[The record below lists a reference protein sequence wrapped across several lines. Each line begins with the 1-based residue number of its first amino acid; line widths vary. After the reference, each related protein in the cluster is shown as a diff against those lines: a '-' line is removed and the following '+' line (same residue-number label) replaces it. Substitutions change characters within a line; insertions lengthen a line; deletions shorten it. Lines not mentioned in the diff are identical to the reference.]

1 MFHFVRCSRLTRGSE
16 RLLRSRYNDFKS
28 RELLL
33 QHSRSEQHLL
43 QWTKAPTTH
52 TTSSTVIRLW
62 GQAQKVLRLAAR
74 RHLKYPKVALT
85 LLMGPA
91 ALTVSAR
98 LFGGVAYC
106 HADFNNNLPAEVQAK
121 EKVPEFSWAVLWEFV
136 RPQLLALIGAIIL
149 AFGAAAL
156 NIQIPLMLGD
166 LVNVVAQHMREH
178 AGNYMRDIQAP
189 ALKLL
194 GLYGLQGLLTSGYII
209 LLSRV
214 GERVAADMRK
224 TLFTSLLRQDV
235 AFFDANK
242 TGQLVNRLTADIQ
255 EFKSSFKLV
264 ISQGLRSI
272 TQTVGCFVSLYVISP
287 KLTGL
292 TVVVL
297 PCLVGAGAL
306 IGSFLR
312 KLSRKAQEQIAKATG
327 VADEALGNV
336 RTVRAFAMED
346 RELETYAIEVDK
358 SAVMNETL
366 GTGIAVFQGL
376 SNIVLNCIVLGTIFA
391 GGSLMAHNDMS
402 PGDLMSFLV
411 ASQTV
416 QRSLAS
422 ISILFGQMVRG
433 ISAGARVFE
442 YLTLEPTIPLTGGGR
457 IPHKSLT
464 GRVDFMNINFSYP
477 TRPGN
482 QVLKNFSL
490 TLPPSK
496 TVAIVGE
503 SGGGKSTVAA
513 LLERFYDPSNG
524 VIMLD
529 GLDIRTLD
537 PSWLRGHVIGFISQ
551 ACPSKSKTFQRA
563 TCEPVL
569 FGTSVMENIRFGK
582 PGATDSEV
590 VAAAKQ
596 ANAHNFITGFP
607 DGYNTV
613 VGERGVTLSG
623 GQKQRIAIARA
634 LIKNPSVLILD
645 EATSAL
651 DAESERVVQ
660 EALDRATTGRT
671 VLIIAH
677 RLSTIQGAD
686 LICVMSNGRVVEA
699 GTHLELLSKGGLY
712 AELIRRQRSNGQ
724 Q

>member
-1 MFHFVRCSRLTRGSE
+1 MFQLLYCRLSTAAP
-16 RLLRSRYNDFKS
+16 
-28 RELLL
+28 
-33 QHSRSEQHLL
+33 SRSLSFLSHCSKTGVKLKL
-43 QWTKAPTTH
+43 SRWSTFPGSHA
-52 TTSSTVIRLW
+52 SSQQPSCAVSRIWSLTQRAIR
-62 GQAQKVLRLAAR
+62 QFSSQPIKRQS
-74 RHLKYPKVALT
+74 LKFIL
-85 LLMGPA
+85 GPA
-91 ALTVSAR
+91 VLTASAR
-98 LFGGVAYC
+98 LCFHVAHC
-106 HADFNNNLPAEVQAK
+106 EADENNNTFVEVVSK
-121 EKVPEFSWAVLWEFV
+121 HPGPEFKWHILWEFV
-136 RPQLLALIGAIIL
+136 KPQWFALVGAIVL
-149 AFGAAAL
+149 AFGAAIL
-156 NIQIPLMLGD
+156 NIQIPLMLGN
-166 LVNVVAQHMREH
+166 LVNVVARYLRENT
-178 AGNYMRDIQAP
+178 GNYISEIKGP

-194 GLYGLQGLLTSGYII
+194 GLYGIQGLLTSGYII

-224 TLFTSLLRQDV
+224 TLFASLLRQDV

-272 TQTVGCFVSLYVISP
+272 TQTVGCFVSLYIISP

-312 KLSRKAQEQIAKATG
+312 RLSRMAQEQVAKATG

-336 RTVRAFAMED
+336 RTVKAFAMEE
-346 RELETYAIEVDK
+346 RELQLYAYEVDK
-358 SAVMNETL
+358 SCDMNENL
-366 GTGIAVFQGL
+366 GTGIAIFQGL
-376 SNIVLNCIVLGTIFA
+376 SNVALNCIVLGTIFA
-391 GGSLMAHNDMS
+391 GGTLISSNEMS

-433 ISAGARVFE
+433 ISSGARVFE
-442 YLTLEPTIPLTGGGR
+442 YLSVQPTILLSGGR
-457 IPHKSLT
+457 RISYHSMM
-464 GRVDFMNINFSYP
+464 GRIDFMDISFSYP
-477 TRPGN
+477 TRPGHK
-482 QVLKNFSL
+482 VLKNFTL
-490 TLPPSK
+490 TLPPGK
-496 TVAIVGE
+496 TVAVVGE

-513 LLERFYDPSNG
+513 LLERFYDPTSG
-524 VIMLD
+524 VITLD

-537 PSWLRGHVIGFISQ
+537 LAWLRGQVIGFINQ
-551 ACPSKSKTFQRA
+551 
-563 TCEPVL
+563 EPVL
-569 FGTSVMENIRFGK
+569 FGSSIMENIRFGK
-582 PGATDSEV
+582 PEATDAEV
-590 VAAAKQ
+590 ISAAKQ
-596 ANAHNFITGFP
+596 ANAHHFITSFP
-607 DGYNTV
+607 DGYNTM

-634 LIKNPSVLILD
+634 LIKSPSILVLD

-660 EALDRATTGRT
+660 EALDKATKGRT

-686 LICVMSNGRVVEA
+686 FICVMSNGRIVEA
-699 GTHLELLSKGGLY
+699 GTHLQLLSKGGLY
-712 AELIRRQRSNGQ
+712 SDLIRRQRAEEQ
-724 Q
+724 K

>member
-1 MFHFVRCSRLTRGSE
+1 MFLLVRCSGLAHGSGG
-16 RLLRSRYNDFKS
+16 LLRSGCTNIRTLPLHYSRYGHTPQWPNVQFSAKHPRISSFK
-28 RELLL
+28 RMWA
-33 QHSRSEQHLL
+33 Q
-43 QWTKAPTTH
+43 T
-52 TTSSTVIRLW
+52 
-62 GQAQKVLRLAAR
+62 QKVLKSFTRWSPR
-74 RHLKYPKVALT
+74 SPKLGLT
-85 LLMGPA
+85 FVVGPA
-91 ALTVSAR
+91 ALTVTAR
-98 LFGGVAYC
+98 LFGTAAHC
-106 HADFNNNLPAEVQAK
+106 HADVNNNLPAEVDAK

-166 LVNVVAQHMREH
+166 LVNVVAQHLREH

-194 GLYGLQGLLTSGYII
+194 GLYGLQGLLTTGYIV

-214 GERVAADMRK
+214 GERVAASMRK
-224 TLFTSLLRQDV
+224 TLFMSLIRQDV

-264 ISQGLRSI
+264 VSQGLRSI
-272 TQTVGCFVSLYVISP
+272 TQTVGCLASLYIISP

-292 TVVVL
+292 MVVVL

-312 KLSRKAQEQIAKATG
+312 TLSRKAQEQVAKATG

-346 RELETYAIEVDK
+346 RELEMYAREVEK
-358 SAVMNETL
+358 SASMNEAL

-391 GGSLMAHNDMS
+391 GGSLMASNDMS

-433 ISAGARVFE
+433 MSAGARVFE
-442 YLTLEPTIPLTGGGR
+442 YLTLEPTIPLTGGGS
-457 IPHKSLT
+457 IPHNSLT
-464 GRVDFMNINFSYP
+464 GRVDFLNIYFSYP
-477 TRPGN
+477 TRPGSEI
-482 QVLKNFSL
+482 LRNFNL
-490 TLPPSK
+490 TLPPCK

-503 SGGGKSTVAA
+503 SGGGKSTAAA
-513 LLERFYDPSNG
+513 LLERFYDPDSG
-524 VIMLD
+524 MIMLD

-551 ACPSKSKTFQRA
+551 
-563 TCEPVL
+563 EPVL
-569 FGTSVMENIRFGK
+569 FGASVMENIRFGK
-582 PGATDSEV
+582 PGATDAEV
-590 VAAAKQ
+590 MSAAKQ
-596 ANAHNFITGFP
+596 ANAHGFIAGFP
-607 DGYNTV
+607 DGYDTV

-634 LIKNPSVLILD
+634 LIKNPRVLILD

-671 VLIIAH
+671 VLVIAH

-686 LICVMSNGRVVEA
+686 VICVMSNGRVVEA

-724 Q
+724 K

>member
-1 MFHFVRCSRLTRGSE
+1 MFHFARCSRLTRGTVTSD
-16 RLLRSRYNDFKS
+16 RFLSSQKTRDFMIHHLN
-28 RELLL
+28 RRG
-33 QHSRSEQHLL
+33 QHTVPWSSSQIPST
-43 QWTKAPTTH
+43 QFTVSAP
-52 TTSSTVIRLW
+52 VRIWR
-62 GQAQKVLRLAAR
+62 QAQKVLRLASR
-74 RHLKYPKVALT
+74 RQPRTPNITLKFIL
-85 LLMGPA
+85 GPA
-91 ALTVSAR
+91 ALTVTAR
-98 LFGGVAYC
+98 LLGTVAHC
-106 HADFNNNLPAEVQAK
+106 EADINNNIPVEVQVK
-121 EKVPEFSWAVLWEFV
+121 EKIPEFSWAVLWEFV
-136 RPQLLALIGAIIL
+136 RPHLLALIGAIIL

-166 LVNVVAQHMREH
+166 LVNVVARHMREQ
-178 AGNYMRDIQAP
+178 AGHYVRDIQAP
-189 ALKLL
+189 AMKLL

-214 GERVAADMRK
+214 GERVAADMRT
-224 TLFTSLLRQDV
+224 TLFMSLLRQDV

-242 TGQLVNRLTADIQ
+242 TGQLVNRLTSDIQ

-264 ISQGLRSI
+264 ISQGLRSA
-272 TQTVGCFVSLYVISP
+272 TQTVGCFFSLYIISP

-292 TVVVL
+292 TVVIL

-312 KLSRKAQEQIAKATG
+312 KLSRKAQEQVAKATG

-346 RELETYAIEVDK
+346 RELEMYAAEVKK
-358 SAVMNETL
+358 SAAMNETL

-391 GGSLMAHNDMS
+391 GGSLMARNDMT

-433 ISAGARVFE
+433 MSAGARVFE
-442 YLTLEPTIPLTGGGR
+442 YLTLEPTVPLTGGGR
-457 IPHKSLT
+457 IPLKSLT

-482 QVLKNFSL
+482 QILKNFNL
-490 TLPPSK
+490 TLPPCK

-513 LLERFYDPSNG
+513 LLERFYDPSGG
-524 VIMLD
+524 VVMLD

-551 ACPSKSKTFQRA
+551 
-563 TCEPVL
+563 EPVL

-582 PGATDSEV
+582 PSATDAEV
-590 VAAAKQ
+590 MAAAKQ

-634 LIKNPSVLILD
+634 LIKNPSILILD

-660 EALDRATTGRT
+660 DALDRATTGRT

-677 RLSTIQGAD
+677 RLSTIRAAD
-686 LICVMSNGRVVEA
+686 LICVMSNGRIVEA
-699 GTHLELLSKGGLY
+699 GTHLDLLSKGGLY
-712 AELIRRQRSNGQ
+712 AELIKRQQSNGHK
-724 Q
+724 

>member
-1 MFHFVRCSRLTRGSE
+1 VQMRG
-16 RLLRSRYNDFKS
+16 
-28 RELLL
+28 
-33 QHSRSEQHLL
+33 Q
-43 QWTKAPTTH
+43 PTVPW
-52 TTSSTVIRLW
+52 SSSQIPSTQITVNTPARIWR
-62 GQAQKVLRLAAR
+62 QAQKVLRLASRKQPRPPNIA
-74 RHLKYPKVALT
+74 LKFIL
-85 LLMGPA
+85 GPA
-91 ALTVSAR
+91 ALTVTAR
-98 LFGGVAYC
+98 LLGTVAHC
-106 HADFNNNLPAEVQAK
+106 EADVNNNVPQK
-121 EKVPEFSWAVLWEFV
+121 EDIPEFSWAILWEFV

-156 NIQIPLMLGD
+156 NIQIPLMLGE
-166 LVNVVAQHMREH
+166 LVNVVARHMREQ
-178 AGNYMRDIQAP
+178 AGDYVRDIKAP

-214 GERVAADMRK
+214 GERVAADMRT

-242 TGQLVNRLTADIQ
+242 TGQLVNRLTSDIQ

-264 ISQGLRSI
+264 ISQGLRSA

-312 KLSRKAQEQIAKATG
+312 KLSRKAQEQVAKATG

-346 RELETYAIEVDK
+346 RELEMYAAEVQK
-358 SAVMNETL
+358 SAAMNETL

-391 GGSLMAHNDMS
+391 GGSLMARDDMS

-416 QRSLAS
+416 QRWEW
-422 ISILFGQMVRG
+422 MVRG
-433 ISAGARVFE
+433 MSAGARVFE
-442 YLTLEPTIPLTGGGR
+442 YLALEPTVPLTGGGR
-457 IPHKSLT
+457 IPLKSLT
-464 GRVDFMNINFSYP
+464 GRVEFMNINFSYP

-482 QVLKNFSL
+482 QILKNFNL
-490 TLPPSK
+490 TLPPYK

-513 LLERFYDPSNG
+513 LLERFYEPSSG
-524 VIMLD
+524 VVMLD

-551 ACPSKSKTFQRA
+551 
-563 TCEPVL
+563 EPVL

-582 PGATDSEV
+582 PSATDAEV
-590 VAAAKQ
+590 MAAAKQ

-686 LICVMSNGRVVEA
+686 LICVMSNGRIVEA
-699 GTHLELLSKGGLY
+699 GTHLDLLSKGGMY
-712 AELIRRQRSNGQ
+712 AELIKRQRSDGHK
-724 Q
+724 

>member
-1 MFHFVRCSRLTRGSE
+1 RIHAWMTYRVSVRTPGMG
-16 RLLRSRYNDFKS
+16 LRKHGG
-28 RELLL
+28 L
-33 QHSRSEQHLL
+33 H
-43 QWTKAPTTH
+43 H
-52 TTSSTVIRLW
+52 TVPWSSSQIPSTQITVNTPARIWR
-62 GQAQKVLRLAAR
+62 QAQKVLRLASRKQPRPPNIA
-74 RHLKYPKVALT
+74 LKFIL
-85 LLMGPA
+85 GPA
-91 ALTVSAR
+91 ALTVTAR
-98 LFGGVAYC
+98 LLGTVAHC
-106 HADFNNNLPAEVQAK
+106 EADVNNNIPHKEVI
-121 EKVPEFSWAVLWEFV
+121 PEFSWAILWEFV

-156 NIQIPLMLGD
+156 NIQIPLMLGE
-166 LVNVVAQHMREH
+166 LVNVVARHMREQ
-178 AGNYMRDIQAP
+178 AGDYVRDIKAP

-214 GERVAADMRK
+214 GERVAADMRT

-242 TGQLVNRLTADIQ
+242 TGQLVNRLTSDIQ

-264 ISQGLRSI
+264 ISQGLRSA

-312 KLSRKAQEQIAKATG
+312 KLSRKAQEQVAKATG

-346 RELETYAIEVDK
+346 RELEMYAAEVQK
-358 SAVMNETL
+358 SAAMNETL

-391 GGSLMAHNDMS
+391 GGSLMARDDMS

-416 QRSLAS
+416 QRWEW
-422 ISILFGQMVRG
+422 MVRG
-433 ISAGARVFE
+433 MSAGARVFE
-442 YLTLEPTIPLTGGGR
+442 YLALEPTVPLTGGGR
-457 IPHKSLT
+457 IPLKSLT
-464 GRVDFMNINFSYP
+464 GRVEFMNINFSYP

-482 QVLKNFSL
+482 QILKNFNL
-490 TLPPSK
+490 TLPPYK

-513 LLERFYDPSNG
+513 LLERFYEPSSG
-524 VIMLD
+524 VVMLD

-551 ACPSKSKTFQRA
+551 
-563 TCEPVL
+563 EPVL

-582 PGATDSEV
+582 PSATDAEV
-590 VAAAKQ
+590 MAAAKQ

-686 LICVMSNGRVVEA
+686 LICVMSNGRIVEA
-699 GTHLELLSKGGLY
+699 GTHLDLLSKGGMY
-712 AELIRRQRSNGQ
+712 AELIKRQRSDGHK
-724 Q
+724 

>member
-1 MFHFVRCSRLTRGSE
+1 MSFE
-16 RLLRSRYNDFKS
+16 KS
-28 RELLL
+28 RGV
-33 QHSRSEQHLL
+33 
-43 QWTKAPTTH
+43 
-52 TTSSTVIRLW
+52 TSASWPNLPI
-62 GQAQKVLRLAAR
+62 AQKVLRLASR
-74 RHLKYPKVALT
+74 QPPRPPNITLKFIL
-85 LLMGPA
+85 GPA
-91 ALTVSAR
+91 ALTVTAR
-98 LFGGVAYC
+98 LLGTGAHC
-106 HADFNNNLPAEVQAK
+106 EADVNNNVPLEVQAK
-121 EKVPEFSWAVLWEFV
+121 EKIPEFSWAILWEFV

-166 LVNVVAQHMREH
+166 LVNVVARHMREQ
-178 AGNYMRDIQAP
+178 AGHYMRDIKAP
-189 ALKLL
+189 AMKLL

-214 GERVAADMRK
+214 GERVAADMRT

-242 TGQLVNRLTADIQ
+242 TGQLVNRLTSDIQ

-264 ISQGLRSI
+264 ISQGLRSA

-306 IGSFLR
+306 FGSFLR
-312 KLSRKAQEQIAKATG
+312 KLSRKAQEQVAKATG

-346 RELETYAIEVDK
+346 RELEMYAAEVQK

-366 GTGIAVFQGL
+366 GTGISVFQGL

-391 GGSLMAHNDMS
+391 GGSLMARNDMS
-402 PGDLMSFLV
+402 PGDLMSFLI

-433 ISAGARVFE
+433 MSAGARVFE
-442 YLTLEPTIPLTGGGR
+442 YLALEPTVPLTGGGR
-457 IPHKSLT
+457 IPLKSLT

-482 QVLKNFSL
+482 QILNNFNL
-490 TLPPSK
+490 TLPPYK

-513 LLERFYDPSNG
+513 LLERFYEPNSG
-524 VIMLD
+524 VVMLD

-551 ACPSKSKTFQRA
+551 
-563 TCEPVL
+563 EPVL

-582 PGATDSEV
+582 PSATNAEV
-590 VAAAKQ
+590 MAAAKQ

-686 LICVMSNGRVVEA
+686 LICVMSNGRIIEA
-699 GTHLELLSKGGLY
+699 GTHLGLLSKGGLY
-712 AELIRRQRSNGQ
+712 AELIKRQRSDGHK
-724 Q
+724 

>member
-1 MFHFVRCSRLTRGSE
+1 MFHFARCSRLTRGTVTSD
-16 RLLRSRYNDFKS
+16 RLLSSHKTRDF
-28 RELLL
+28 LF
-33 QHSRSEQHLL
+33 QHLNRRGNHS
-43 QWTKAPTTH
+43 APW
-52 TTSSTVIRLW
+52 SSSQIPSTQLTVGVPVLRIWR
-62 GQAQKVLRLAAR
+62 QAQKLLRLTSRQQPRPPSIA
-74 RHLKYPKVALT
+74 LKFIL
-85 LLMGPA
+85 GPA
-91 ALTVSAR
+91 ALTVTAR
-98 LFGGVAYC
+98 LLGPSAHC
-106 HADFNNNLPAEVQAK
+106 EADVNNNKVPLEVQVK
-121 EKVPEFSWAVLWEFV
+121 EKIPEFSWAVLWEFV
-136 RPQLLALIGAIIL
+136 RPQLFALMGAILL

-166 LVNVVAQHMREH
+166 LVNVVARHMREQ
-178 AGNYMRDIQAP
+178 AGHYMRDIQAP
-189 ALKLL
+189 AVKLL
-194 GLYGLQGLLTSGYII
+194 GLYALQGLLTSGYII

-214 GERVAADMRK
+214 GERVAADMRT
-224 TLFTSLLRQDV
+224 TLFTSLLRQDI

-242 TGQLVNRLTADIQ
+242 TGQLVNRLTSDIQ

-264 ISQGLRSI
+264 ISQGLRSA
-272 TQTVGCFVSLYVISP
+272 TQTVGCFVSLYFISP

-312 KLSRKAQEQIAKATG
+312 KLSRKAQEQVAKATG

-346 RELETYAIEVDK
+346 RELEMYAAEVQK
-358 SAVMNETL
+358 SAAMNETL

-391 GGSLMAHNDMS
+391 GGSLMARDDLS

-433 ISAGARVFE
+433 MSAGARVFE
-442 YLTLEPTIPLTGGGR
+442 YLALDPSVPLTGGGR
-457 IPHKSLT
+457 IPLDSLM
-464 GRVDFMNINFSYP
+464 GRVDFMNISFSYP

-482 QVLKNFSL
+482 QILKHFSL
-490 TLPPSK
+490 TLPPCK

-513 LLERFYDPSNG
+513 LLERFYDPSSG
-524 VIMLD
+524 VVMLD

-551 ACPSKSKTFQRA
+551 
-563 TCEPVL
+563 EPVL

-582 PGATDSEV
+582 PSATDAEV
-590 VAAAKQ
+590 VSAAKQ
-596 ANAHNFITGFP
+596 ANAHNFITGFA

-634 LIKNPSVLILD
+634 LVKNPSILILD

-677 RLSTIQGAD
+677 RLSTIQAAD
-686 LICVMSNGRVVEA
+686 LICVMSNGRIIEA

-712 AELIRRQRSNGQ
+712 AELIKRQRSNGHK
-724 Q
+724 

>member
-1 MFHFVRCSRLTRGSE
+1 MFHFARCSRLTRGTVTSD
-16 RLLRSRYNDFKS
+16 RLLSSQKTRDFLIHHLN
-28 RELLL
+28 RRG
-33 QHSRSEQHLL
+33 QHTVPWSGSQIPFT
-43 QWTKAPTTH
+43 QFTVSAP
-52 TTSSTVIRLW
+52 VRIWR
-62 GQAQKVLRLAAR
+62 QAQKVLRLASR
-74 RHLKYPKVALT
+74 RQPRTPNVTLKLI
-85 LLMGPA
+85 LGPA
-91 ALTVSAR
+91 ALTVTAR
-98 LFGGVAYC
+98 LLSTVAHC
-106 HADFNNNLPAEVQAK
+106 EADVNNNVQVEVQVK
-121 EKVPEFSWAVLWEFV
+121 EKIPEFSWAILWEFV
-136 RPQLLALIGAIIL
+136 RPQLLALIGAVIL

-156 NIQIPLMLGD
+156 NIQIPLILGD
-166 LVNVVAQHMREH
+166 LVNVVARHMREQTGH
-178 AGNYMRDIQAP
+178 YVRDIQAP
-189 ALKLL
+189 AMKLL

-214 GERVAADMRK
+214 GERVAADMRT
-224 TLFTSLLRQDV
+224 TLFMSLLRQDV

-242 TGQLVNRLTADIQ
+242 TGQLVNRLTSDIQ

-264 ISQGLRSI
+264 ISQGLRSA

-312 KLSRKAQEQIAKATG
+312 KLSRKAQEQVAKATG

-346 RELETYAIEVDK
+346 RELEMFATEVQK
-358 SAVMNETL
+358 SAAMNETL

-391 GGSLMAHNDMS
+391 GGSLMARDDMS

-433 ISAGARVFE
+433 MSAGARVFE
-442 YLTLEPTIPLTGGGR
+442 YLTLEPSVPLTGGGR
-457 IPHKSLT
+457 IPLKSLT
-464 GRVDFMNINFSYP
+464 GRVDFMNIDFSYP

-482 QVLKNFSL
+482 QILKNFNL
-490 TLPPSK
+490 TLPPCK

-513 LLERFYDPSNG
+513 LLERFYDPSSG
-524 VIMLD
+524 VVMLD

-551 ACPSKSKTFQRA
+551 
-563 TCEPVL
+563 EPVL

-582 PGATDSEV
+582 PSATDAEV
-590 VAAAKQ
+590 TSAAKQ

-634 LIKNPSVLILD
+634 LIKNPSILILD

-677 RLSTIQGAD
+677 RLSTIQAAD
-686 LICVMSNGRVVEA
+686 LICVMSNGRIVEA
-699 GTHLELLSKGGLY
+699 GTHLDLLSKGGLY
-712 AELIRRQRSNGQ
+712 AELIKRQRSDGHK
-724 Q
+724 